1 MVQSATFDRN
11 GVSID
16 NTELKGKSV
25 SVDCSEFIQEKLTD
39 NTFGER
45 LRKSRLELGLSIPEV
60 ADMCNV
66 TKSIISGYECNR
78 FNPTKEVLNLLSSKF
93 DMDYLCME
101 GYTKLV
107 YNFDEFLETYNM
119 ARKVGFKNINVDL
132 MLGLP
137 NQTINDLG
145 ITKMDPELVTLIG
158 KLNFRTSYGQNALKH
173 SIEVANLCGLM
184 AAELGENVT
193 LAKRAGLLHDIG
205 KSIDFEVEGSHVEIG
220 LEFAKRHHEPEVVL
234 DAIASHHG
242 DTDAKSVIAVLV
254 AIADTLSAARPGA
267 RNDSLENYIKRLEQL
282 EEIGNSYD
290 GVEKTFAMQ
299 AGRELRVIVKPSDV
313 DDAKSYKIA
322 RDIKEKIE
330 NEMQYP
336 GTIKIT
342 VIRETRVQEE
352 AK

>member
-107 YNFDEFLETYNM
+107 YNFDEFLDKLSLWINENNLTRAGAASKLDILHRLFRFWFNGGVISINTYN
-119 ARKVGFKNINVDL
+119 KIDHNLK
-132 MLGLP
+132 
-137 NQTINDLG
+137 TY
-145 ITKMDPELVTLIG
+145 
-158 KLNFRTSYGQNALKH
+158 KLL
-173 SIEVANLCGLM
+173 
-184 AAELGENVT
+184 
-193 LAKRAGLLHDIG
+193 
-205 KSIDFEVEGSHVEIG
+205 
-220 LEFAKRHHEPEVVL
+220 
-234 DAIASHHG
+234 
-242 DTDAKSVIAVLV
+242 
-254 AIADTLSAARPGA
+254 
-267 RNDSLENYIKRLEQL
+267 
-282 EEIGNSYD
+282 
-290 GVEKTFAMQ
+290 
-299 AGRELRVIVKPSDV
+299 
-313 DDAKSYKIA
+313 
-322 RDIKEKIE
+322 
-330 NEMQYP
+330 
-336 GTIKIT
+336 
-342 VIRETRVQEE
+342 
-352 AK
+352 